1 MGQFLQIGLVSKTGE
16 TSPREIRSLADRILV
31 MFDGVIVGE
40 ADPATA
46 TEGELGL
53 MMAGIGKDPPRGLG
67 IAEQGPLP

>member
-1 MGQFLQIGLVSKTGE
+1 
-16 TSPREIRSLADRILV
+16 

-53 MMAGIGKDPPRGLG
+53 MMAGIAARESPTRGADGERKDR
-67 IAEQGPLP
+67 